1 MTLEEL
7 YQAKAQCVKKLR
19 AYNVY
24 AADKGIRIPYQD
36 KFATPEYADLIKA
49 PMDELHRVMSEI
61 FKIQLAMTG
70 KDHFTKDNVWV
81 WGGPTPSWGGSMA
94 KDASIKAAQ
103 YFGFSNIMYVYGAL
117 NEEMMEIHKDCA
129 NVICHLGQNCRT
141 AGAQVL
147 SDIEEAEYLSE
158 LSLKYKNIRGG
169 VIDDMTG
176 NYGPKYNLKT
186 YRGMH
191 DAIKK
196 HNPELELYAVVYTH
210 ELDMPQVR
218 VISPCI
224 DRVILWTW
232 NVQDLTDIEM
242 NVEKCRLV
250 FPGKKI
256 MMGVFMFDYGL
267 TIMPNQPDA
276 MIYQLT
282 KAKKFLREG
291 KIDDVVI
298 LGDREIE
305 KCPAAAVAIKEFFA
319 KEFAL

>member
-7 YQAKAQCVKKLR
+7 YRAKNQCVAKLR

-24 AADKGIRIPYQD
+24 ANDKGIRVPYQD
-36 KFATPEYADLIKA
+36 KFATPEYVALIKDA
-49 PMDELHRVMSEI
+49 MDELHNVMSEI

-94 KDASIKAAQ
+94 KDASIKAAN
-103 YFGFSNIMYVYGAL
+103 YFGFSNVMYVYGNL
-117 NEEMMEIHKDCA
+117 NEEMMEIHRNCS
-129 NVICHLGQNCRT
+129 NIICHLGQNCRT

-158 LSLKYKNIRGG
+158 LSTKYKNVRGG
-169 VIDDMTG
+169 VIDDMIG

-186 YRGMH
+186 YKGMH
-191 DAIKK
+191 DGIKK
-196 HNPELELYAVVYTH
+196 YNPDLELYAVVYTH
-210 ELDMPQVR
+210 ELDMPKARDLAQ
-218 VISPCI
+218 CI

-232 NVQDLTDIEM
+232 NVNDLTDIEM

-276 MIYQLT
+276 MLYQLT

-305 KCPAAAVAIKEFFA
+305 KCPPAAEAIKDFFA